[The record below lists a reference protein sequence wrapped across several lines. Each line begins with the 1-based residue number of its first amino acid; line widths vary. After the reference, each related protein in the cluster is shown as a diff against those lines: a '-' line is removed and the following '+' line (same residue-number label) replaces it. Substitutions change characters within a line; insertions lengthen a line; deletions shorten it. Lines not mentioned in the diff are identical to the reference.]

1 MVRSYYHAILSKNG
15 SSIHYM
21 IRTARLLTLLQILRT
36 YRHPVSG
43 QRLAERLG
51 ISLRTLYRDIATLQ
65 AQGAE
70 IEGEAGIG
78 YILKSSFFLPPLMFS
93 QTEIEALLL
102 GTQWVT
108 QYGDAPLSKAAAD
121 ALSKITDV
129 LPMNIKKGMNSFAL
143 RVGPPMQ
150 ESLAKENL
158 TALREAIRN
167 QKKIS
172 LEYQSQDRKRSQH
185 IVWPFTIGYFTEKR
199 ILVAWCEK
207 QRDYRHFNTS
217 GIISLEILHDT
228 YPRSRDDLFR
238 KWQALQFSKSSKI
251 KDILNN

>member
-1 MVRSYYHAILSKNG
+1 MT
-15 SSIHYM
+15 
-21 IRTARLLTLLQILRT
+21 RTERLLTLLQVLRT
-36 YRHPVSG
+36 YRYPVSG
-43 QRLAERLG
+43 QRLAERLN

-78 YILKSSFFLPPLMFS
+78 YILKPSFFLPPLMFS

-102 GTQWVT
+102 GTQWVS
-108 QYGDAPLSKAAAD
+108 QYGDAPLSKAATD
-121 ALSKITDV
+121 ALSKIIDV
-129 LPMNIKKGMNSFAL
+129 LPMNIKNGMNTFAL

-158 TALREAIRN
+158 TILREAIRN
-167 QKKIS
+167 QKKIR
-172 LEYQSQDRKRSQH
+172 LDYQSQEEKRSQR
-185 IVWPFTIGYFTEKR
+185 IVWPFTIGYFTDGR

-217 GIISLEILHDT
+217 GIIFAEILNDR
-228 YPRSRDDLFR
+228 YPSSRDSLFR
-238 KWQALQFSKSSKI
+238 EWQESQLSKLSRKSARK
-251 KDILNN
+251 N